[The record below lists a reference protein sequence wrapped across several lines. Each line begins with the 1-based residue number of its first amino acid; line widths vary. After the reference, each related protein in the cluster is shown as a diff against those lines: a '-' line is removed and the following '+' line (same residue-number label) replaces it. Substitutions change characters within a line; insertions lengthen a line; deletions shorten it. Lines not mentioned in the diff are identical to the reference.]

1 MRRRLA
7 ICMRISIAAA
17 IFSAVTMAPSFAQTS
32 PPTEAKTAAFAA
44 EDIAAGSVQY
54 GRTCAQCHG
63 RNMVNSGT
71 TSYDLRRF
79 PVDQLDRFL
88 LSVNKGKGSMPSF
101 EAALTPE
108 QIKVLWAYVG
118 SRGGKEP

>member
-1 MRRRLA
+1 MTVNKWA
-7 ICMRISIAAA
+7 SIAAVILLTVA
-17 IFSAVTMAPSFAQTS
+17 VFPSSAQSSPPPDAKPIPFSAD
-32 PPTEAKTAAFAA
+32 
-44 EDIAAGSVQY
+44 DITAGSLQY
-54 GRTCAQCHG
+54 NRTCAQCHG

-88 LSVNKGKGSMPSF
+88 LSVTKGKGNMPSF
-101 EAALTPE
+101 ETALTPE

>member
-1 MRRRLA
+1 MTRRTLL
-7 ICMRISIAAA
+7 SIAVALSAA
-17 IFSAVTMAPSFAQTS
+17 TAVLNSFAQNS
-32 PPTEAKTAAFAA
+32 APANPKPVAFST
-44 EDIAAGSVQY
+44 EDIAAGAIQY
-54 GRTCAQCHG
+54 NRTCAQCHG

-79 PVDQLDRFL
+79 PVDQVDRFM

-101 EAALTPE
+101 DTAITPE
-108 QIKVLWAYVG
+108 QVKALWAYVG

>member
-1 MRRRLA
+1 MTRRVGA
-7 ICMRISIAAA
+7 SVAAA
-17 IFSAVTMAPSFAQTS
+17 LVLAAATLHCSAQSGPSAVNQTASFSAD
-32 PPTEAKTAAFAA
+32 
-44 EDIAAGSVQY
+44 DIAAGSAQY
-54 GRTCAQCHG
+54 NRTCAQCHG

-79 PVDQLDRFL
+79 PVDQMDRFL
-88 LSVNKGKGSMPSF
+88 LSVNKGKGNMPSF

-118 SRGGKEP
+118 TRGGKEP

>member
-1 MRRRLA
+1 MKRGVTTNT
-7 ICMRISIAAA
+7 AAA
-17 IFSAVTMAPSFAQTS
+17 LFLAAAAACSAAQGNS
-32 PPTEAKTAAFAA
+32 PTEAKPAAFTTD
-44 EDIAAGSVQY
+44 DIAAGSVQY
-54 GRTCAQCHG
+54 NRTCAQCHG

-88 LSVNKGKGSMPSF
+88 LSVNKGKGNMPSF
-101 EAALTPE
+101 ETALTPE

-118 SRGGKEP
+118 SRGGREP